1 MILVA
6 GGDSIVWGSELADSP
21 HGGPDGY
28 SRNTFPAL
36 LADDANIY
44 YQCCAYPGNANNAIS
59 RSVIT
64 KIEQDPQPKIVL
76 VVWTFTQRV
85 EVRFSHFKNNLPTS
99 SWYSINSWHCDDKFK
114 FNSGLIDQSQIREF
128 SKSFFKYTGNSEYVE
143 QYNYLKEILF
153 LQLYLKNKKITYLF
167 MTANNQTFKH
177 DNYKRHEKDPDLSG
191 LYQQIDWDSW
201 FFFPPGQGK
210 NQTKIPRGFYQWA
223 IEKKYSM
230 GTDGHPLESAHK
242 DAAKLI
248 KEKFN
253 ELVKKHL

>member
-6 GGDSIVWGSELADSP
+6 GGDSMVWGSELADSS

-36 LADDANIY
+36 LANDANIY

-64 KIEQDPQPKIVL
+64 QIEKDSQPKIAVIA
-76 VVWTFTQRV
+76 WTFTQRV
-85 EVRFSHFKNNLPTS
+85 EFRFSYLKNNLPIS
-99 SWYSINSWHCDDKFK
+99 SWYSINNWHCDDKFK
-114 FNSGLIDQSQIREF
+114 FNSGLIDQLQIREF
-128 SKSFFKYTGNSEYVE
+128 AKSFFKFTGNSEYVE

-153 LQLYLKNKKITYLF
+153 LQLYLKNKNIPYLF
-167 MTANNQTFKH
+167 MTTNNETFKH
-177 DNYKRHEKDPDLSG
+177 DNYKRHEKDPDLSS

-201 FFFPPGQGK
+201 FFFPPGQEE

-223 IEKKYSM
+223 TENKYSM
-230 GTDGHPLESAHK
+230 GSQGHPLESAHR
-242 DAAKLI
+242 DAAELI

-253 ELVKKHL
+253 ELVKKSI